1 MEFESMAARKVNRN
15 GNGNGSGQ
23 HVKRVLRDKNSK
35 KYFKDGGWTRNP
47 KEASGFSDV
56 VEAAQIC
63 IRYDLNDVELAL
75 RFETGCDVFC
85 TPIR

>member
-1 MEFESMAARKVNRN
+1 MAARKAHN
-15 GNGNGSGQ
+15 GNGNRQ
-23 HVKRVLRDKNSK
+23 NIKRVLRDKNSK

-47 KEASGFSDV
+47 KDARGFSDV

-63 IRYDLNDVELAL
+63 IRYDLSDVELAV
-75 RFETGCDVFC
+75 RFESGACDVFC

>member
-1 MEFESMAARKVNRN
+1 MEFEAMARKSKTN
-15 GNGNGSGQ
+15 GNGNGQ
-23 HVKRVLRDKNSK
+23 HIKRVLRHKNSK

-63 IRYDLNDVELAL
+63 IRYDLSNVELAL
-75 RFETGCDVFC
+75 QFESGACDVFC
-85 TPIR
+85 TSIR

>member
-1 MEFESMAARKVNRN
+1 MEFEAMAARKAHN
-15 GNGNGSGQ
+15 GNGHANI
-23 HVKRVLRDKNSK
+23 KRVLRNKNSK

-75 RFETGCDVFC
+75 RFEAGACDVFC
-85 TPIR
+85 TSIR